1 MRVIGD
7 NGLGNILKITLEAF
21 IIILSIVIISFMLG
35 MMLPDK
41 FKTNKTK
48 EISNNSEQINEK
60 ELSSEQENNENLRYY
75 LHKSNLEI
83 PNRNTRYIAQTKAL
97 QGLTEDRK
105 EYIQENFRYD
115 HVSLEWNLLGAVNVL
130 KDKNSSYWDSYTKA
144 GIYQSPDG
152 TTSWESDGRFSKILE
167 NIENYTNELQNETA
181 KNDLKNAC
189 KLLKDGIDSHDIG
202 KFFEAHE
209 IIHDYDYWIIS
220 VEPSFVTFPPAD
232 WTGTRTYFGK
242 ATIMKQ

>member
-115 HVSLEWNLLGAVNVL
+115 HVSLEWNLLDAVNIL
-130 KDKNSSYWDSYTKA
+130 KDKNSPY
-144 GIYQSPDG
+144 
-152 TTSWESDGRFSKILE
+152 WESDSNFSKILE
-167 NIENYTNELQNETA
+167 NVQSYISELQNESV
-181 KNDLKNAC
+181 KNDLEKAC
-189 KLLKDGIDSHDIG
+189 KLLKDGINSRDIG